1 MSQAPE
7 QAREKAR
14 GALGSLTLLGLGV
27 NGIVGV
33 GIFVAPKSVAAAVP
47 GPRGALVYLAL
58 AAACVP
64 VALVYARLSRAL
76 PYDGGP
82 ALYAQRAFGAGFAQ
96 AIAVLCWVS
105 ALFSTAAVTRALAER
120 LSPAH
125 TSVVAVAICG
135 ALVLVNARGLS
146 LSAWAWTLLTALKL
160 APLLVLAGLGL
171 FTTARAPVAA
181 PTTPLGPALLAVL
194 FALQGF
200 EIVSLPAGQA
210 EGGDRAVPRATVGSL
225 LLAGGL
231 YACVHLACVRVLP
244 VVSDGAIPAAAG
256 ALGGARLSRAVQ
268 YGVLCSIAGIV
279 VGMHA
284 MTPRYLAAIR
294 ADAQSAAPPPW
305 ALLPTA
311 ALAAVFSAS
320 SSLAELLDL
329 SSVAVLAQ
337 YGAAAA
343 ALLVLSARGAL
354 GLGWRDAWPVLPS
367 FGVVVV
373 LLLQARPHELLLAAA
388 VTLGATLIVRRI
400 LAK

>member
-7 QAREKAR
+7 KR

-33 GIFVAPKSVAAAVP
+33 GIFVAPKSVTAAVP
-47 GPRGALVYLAL
+47 GPQSALMYLAL
-58 AAACVP
+58 ATTYVP
-64 VALVYARLSRAL
+64 MALVYARLSRAL

-125 TSVVAVAICG
+125 TSLVAVAICG

-171 FTTARAPVAA
+171 VTTARPTVAA

-200 EIVSLPAGQA
+200 EIVRSRRARRRAAIARCPAPRSA
-210 EGGDRAVPRATVGSL
+210 RCCSRACSTRACTWPARGRCRWSPTGPSPPRP
-225 LLAGGL
+225 
-231 YACVHLACVRVLP
+231 AC
-244 VVSDGAIPAAAG
+244 S
-256 ALGGARLSRAVQ
+256 GARASPARSMSACCARSR
-268 YGVLCSIAGIV
+268 
-279 VGMHA
+279 
-284 MTPRYLAAIR
+284 
-294 ADAQSAAPPPW
+294 
-305 ALLPTA
+305 
-311 ALAAVFSAS
+311 AS
-320 SSLAELLDL
+320 SSACT
-329 SSVAVLAQ
+329 
-337 YGAAAA
+337 
-343 ALLVLSARGAL
+343 
-354 GLGWRDAWPVLPS
+354 P
-367 FGVVVV
+367 
-373 LLLQARPHELLLAAA
+373 
-388 VTLGATLIVRRI
+388 
-400 LAK
+400 